1 VKAENP
7 TVAHGA
13 RELSR
18 TYGPTA
24 SVHEGAEGT
33 NPASATSCGC
43 EVKLLTCA
51 ATTRTWGHGSAIV
64 PQSIRK
70 QATDL
75 RYIFEAPKLKIGDD
89 ERVSIPDLSDADAL
103 AYALTH
109 KKTLT
114 PSLAPSSSVVAGLL
128 FLPTNS
134 SSVFLPERVPHN
146 SALFPGGARGQ
157 RARKLCPAL
166 HRLPT

>member
-1 VKAENP
+1 
-7 TVAHGA
+7 
-13 RELSR
+13 
-18 TYGPTA
+18 
-24 SVHEGAEGT
+24 
-33 NPASATSCGC
+33 
-43 EVKLLTCA
+43 VKLLTCA

-114 PSLAPSSSVVAGLL
+114 PLTRSLLQCRGRFALSSHEQ
-128 FLPTNS
+128 F
-134 SSVFLPERVPHN
+134 
-146 SALFPGGARGQ
+146 
-157 RARKLCPAL
+157 
-166 HRLPT
+166 